1 MGLPAKRRT
10 KQSKRERSSHFAL
23 EKPNL
28 IACSHCGK
36 KILSHRTCPH
46 CGYYRGRD
54 VLHLNAKLTK
64 AQKKTQEKASKDEH
78 AGHDHE

>member
-10 KQSKRERSSHFAL
+10 KQSKRDRSSHFAL
-23 EKPNL
+23 HKPNL
-28 IACSHCGK
+28 LACSHCGK
-36 KILSHRTCPH
+36 KILGHRTCPH

-64 AQKKTQEKASKDEH
+64 AQKKAQKKESAE
-78 AGHDHE
+78 HDHDAH